1 MTTIA
6 NNFFIHVGNVPRVCT
21 RNGVEELTTAEH
33 IEDTFNEFI
42 GGSCHINC
50 VSKVNDH
57 NYIIDCVLKNDQLI
71 DSVKTVID
79 DLDGCLFE
87 AATDPFTAVIYE
99 NTSLPVLMEI
109 IGFDTTPENT
119 DKPDASVSTR
129 NETDAVMENIL
140 EIIQQWLALKNK
152 PPLEDNEFIL
162 IRYGIPI
169 GMYDDYDD
177 CVTHASEYEP
187 DNVIILRRVGN
198 TMKLTTYNRGVPGE
212 ASGIPDSERV
222 EDDASGDS
230 SSESE
235 SESDSEDY
243 TTDATENTDTDIQVI
258 KHPSL
263 CETYASE
270 LTLSLVAKTVF
281 VYCVLMLAIL
291 TFFG

>member
-21 RNGVEELTTAEH
+21 RNGVEELTTEEH

-42 GGSCHINC
+42 GGSCHING
-50 VSKVNDH
+50 VSKVNEH
-57 NYIIDCVLKNDQLI
+57 NYIIDCVLKNNHNI
-71 DSVKTVID
+71 DTVKTVID

-109 IGFDTTPENT
+109 IGFNTTPENT
-119 DKPDASVSTR
+119 DKPVETSSTS

-140 EIIQQWLALKNK
+140 EIIQQWLAIKNK

-162 IRYGIPI
+162 IRYGVPI

-177 CVTHASEYEP
+177 CVAHASEYEP

-198 TMKLTTYNRGVPGE
+198 TMKLTEYNRGNGVSEE

-222 EDDASGDS
+222 EDAASGT
-230 SSESE
+230 

-243 TTDATENTDTDIQVI
+243 TTDATENTDTYTQVI

-263 CETYASE
+263 CEAYASE

-291 TFFG
+291 TFF